1 MLRVDRIR
9 PPPDA
14 QHFPVQFQVSQDFIT
29 HSNINNIFTDKLQ
42 HRISISK
49 LRHHIN
55 NNICMPQ
62 RYDEKLLK
70 LI

>member
-49 LRHHIN
+49 LRHHI
-55 NNICMPQ
+55 
-62 RYDEKLLK
+62 K
-70 LI
+70 